1 MLFVHFAVGY
11 GLTGSWQ
18 FGSALALIDLVLGVL
33 IYYYHDRFWSL
44 KVMFGKEKDPDYART
59 MYDIEEDPECICGQL
74 IGTAET
80 CKCGCGQCCE

>member
-1 MLFVHFAVGY
+1 MLLVHFAVGF

-44 KVMFGKEKDPDYART
+44 KVMFGKETTD
-59 MYDIEEDPECICGQL
+59 E
-74 IGTAET
+74 GT
-80 CKCGCGQCCE
+80 